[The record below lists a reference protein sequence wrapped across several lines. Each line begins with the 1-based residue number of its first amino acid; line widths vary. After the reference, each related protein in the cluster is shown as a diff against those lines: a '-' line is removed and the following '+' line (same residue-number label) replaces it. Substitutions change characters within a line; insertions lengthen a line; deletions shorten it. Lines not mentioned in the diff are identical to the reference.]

1 MNQNI
6 DTACQVI
13 ENLPN
18 AYAKHRIVTDDEG
31 NPTDYIFLQ
40 VNPAFEEATGLSK
53 DAILGKKVTEVLPGI
68 ENSSFDWIG
77 KYGKVALFDEE
88 HRFEQFSDI
97 LQRWYEINVYS
108 EEKGH
113 FTTVFND
120 ITDRKD
126 KDEALLEKNQKIKLL
141 LDASKNMA
149 AQKDTTALA
158 QVVVDSITG
167 LTKLKSAAIYILQD
181 EKLNLKATF
190 PPLPPGFPES
200 LKVAELSD
208 HPHIS
213 KAISSRQ
220 PVIMQDSNKATLTEA
235 EKEVVQ
241 QRQLRSILY
250 VPLVYQDQSI
260 GVLIPC
266 SVEHIHDFS
275 EDVVKICQTL
285 ASHAALAITETRL
298 TEDQQRYIK
307 EVEEKNRALKTAEK
321 TALKNEK
328 KVADVLK
335 YTEDVSFITTDITP
349 DKPRIIDFSP
359 GAERMFGYKKEEV
372 VGECVE
378 ILHIPEDVIKFPI
391 VIKALLSNQAGFSG
405 ETTLVRKNG
414 ERFPAVFSTH
424 PLFDEED
431 NVYATLGVSIDITE
445 RKQAED
451 RLAQT
456 LEKYR
461 RGFEG
466 IVHSMGILIGT
477 RDNYTAEHQARVAG
491 LATAIADELGLDKK
505 QIEGI
510 KYAAEIHDI
519 GKVAVPAEILSK
531 PGQLSDL
538 EYKFL
543 QKHPETGYDIL
554 KNMDFP
560 WPLAK
565 IVLQHHEKIDGSGYP
580 QGLSG
585 NDIMQEAKVICVADV
600 VEAMASH
607 RPYRPA
613 HSLDA
618 ALQEIAEKSDI
629 FFDAKVV
636 NACIKLFRRKN
647 YTLE

>member
-6 DTACQVI
+6 DIACQVI

-18 AYAKHRIVTDDEG
+18 AYARHRIVTDDEG

-40 VNPAFEEATGLSK
+40 VNPAFEKATGLSK
-53 DAILGKKVTEVLPGI
+53 DQILGKKVTQVLPGI

-77 KYGKVALFDEE
+77 TYGKVALLDEE
-88 HRFEQFSDI
+88 HRFEQFSDV

-126 KDEALLEKNQKIKLL
+126 KDEALLEKNQKMKLL

-158 QVVVDSITG
+158 QVVVDSITE
-167 LTKLKSAAIYILQD
+167 LTRLKSAAIYMLQD

-200 LKVAELSD
+200 LKVAELLD

-220 PVIMQDSNKATLTEA
+220 PVIMQDSSKATLTEA

-266 SVEHIHDFS
+266 SVDHVHDFS
-275 EDVVKICQTL
+275 EDEVMICQSL

-298 TEDQQRYIK
+298 TEDQQRYTK

-321 TALKNEK
+321 AALKNEK
-328 KVADVLK
+328 KVTDILK
-335 YTEDVSFITTDITP
+335 YAEDVSFITTDITS
-349 DKPRIIDFSP
+349 DKPRITDFSP
-359 GAERMFGYKKEEV
+359 GAEKMFGYRKEEV
-372 VGECVE
+372 MGELVE
-378 ILHIPEDVIKFPI
+378 ILHIPEDVKKFPR
-391 VIKALLSNQAGFSG
+391 VIKALQSNQTGFSG

-424 PLFDEED
+424 PLFDEEG

-477 RDNYTAEHQARVAG
+477 RDNYTAEHQSRVAG

-519 GKVAVPAEILSK
+519 GKVAVPAEILTK
-531 PGQLSDL
+531 PGQLSNL
-538 EYKFL
+538 EYKLL

-554 KNMDFP
+554 KNIDFP

-565 IVLQHHEKIDGSGYP
+565 IVLQHHEKVDGSGYP
-580 QGLSG
+580 NGLSR
-585 NDIMQEAKVICVADV
+585 NDIMLEARVICVADV

-613 HSLDA
+613 HSIDA

-629 FFDAKVV
+629 FFDAAVV
-636 NACIKLFRRKN
+636 NACIKLFREKN